1 MKAIG
6 IDLGTTNSAVAAH
19 DPHRA
24 DIAVLTNSK
33 GERLTPSVVGLA
45 RQDRPH
51 QPLVGEDALNWAI
64 RQPKDTVVSVKRL
77 MGRDFADT
85 SVAEARDRLSYEIVA
100 GPDDDPRAH
109 VVLGERT
116 LTPADVSRMILEKLV
131 QDATR
136 TLGEQVTH
144 AVITVPAY
152 FRDAQRA
159 ATREAAERAGLVVKK
174 IVDEPTAAAVAFGL
188 HKPGGERSRVLVY
201 DLGGGTFDISVL
213 NAVKDREGNSQFQVL
228 RSAGDIWLGGDDF
241 DLAVVERIIRWMK
254 DEHQVDPSG
263 DKAFLFQAKKAAE
276 RAKRELN
283 DHDETY
289 IVIPAAHRSDKGV
302 LVDVEMTLSQGEF
315 NAMIA
320 PLVARTMDLVTQT
333 LGRYELAPTDISDV
347 LLVGGGTLTRPVYEA
362 VEAYFGKEKVRRN
375 INPMECVAFG
385 AGVLAETLDGVEC
398 PDPQCAKV
406 NDDSAQTCEDCAE
419 SLVNAR
425 PVGSTGL
432 YESTP
437 MAMGIAAVKGSRRD
451 VFVEII
457 PAGSPY
463 PLPEPRQRTF
473 HATDS
478 RRIRVPVYEGDSQV
492 ASENHEQGVVE
503 FDLPQEIEINRHVD
517 VSFNYSAD
525 RIITV
530 RISVRGTDM
539 TLEAT
544 PNRERPRT
552 PPPETGAEVD
562 SHVLREELGY
572 AEREADHF
580 LKRYGTYIEPVQ
592 AIKVRRDIEQAQRAA
607 AMGDSGEYKR
617 LTELLLDDVFHQCGL
632 ASQFR
637 QAELAS
643 EGAPPD
649 TVRQI
654 NEAVDFVKQAHRQGN
669 RVQTA
674 QQARNLRSL
683 VAVAQ
688 AERRVRSL
696 PDRPDYGGILQVGED
711 TVDG

>member
-33 GERLTPSVVGLA
+33 GDRLTPSVVGLV
-45 RQDRPH
+45 RRDGKEQTI
-51 QPLVGEDALNWAI
+51 VGEDALNWAV
-64 RQPKDTVVSVKRL
+64 RQPTDTIVSVKRL

-85 SVAEARDRLSYEIVA
+85 SVAEARDRLSYAIVP

-109 VVLGERT
+109 VTLGGRT
-116 LTPADVSRMILEKLV
+116 RTPAEISSVILDKLV
-131 QDATR
+131 RDAAR

-188 HKPGGERSRVLVY
+188 HKPDGARSRVLVY

-213 NAVKDREGNSQFQVL
+213 NTVKDRDGHSQFQVL

-241 DLAVVERIIRWMK
+241 DLVIVERIIAWMR
-254 DEHQVDPSG
+254 EERGVDPAG
-263 DKAFLFQAKKAAE
+263 DKEFLFQAKKAAE
-276 RAKRELN
+276 AAKRELN
-283 DHDETY
+283 ELPETY
-289 IVIPAAHRSDKGV
+289 IVIPAAYRGPEGI
-302 LVDVEMTLSQGEF
+302 VDVEMALTRDEF
-315 NAMIA
+315 QAMIA
-320 PLVARTMDLVTQT
+320 PLVARTMDLVKET
-333 LGRYELAPTDISDV
+333 LSGFELAPGDISDV

-362 VEAYFGKEKVRRN
+362 VEAFFGADKVRRN
-375 INPMECVAFG
+375 INPMECVAYG
-385 AGVLAETLDGVEC
+385 AGVLAQTLDGVEC
-398 PDPQCAKV
+398 PAPKCART
-406 NDDSAQTCEDCAE
+406 NEYAAETCADCGQ
-419 SLVNAR
+419 SLVNGR

-432 YESTP
+432 FESTP
-437 MAMGIAAVKGSRRD
+437 MAMGIAAVKGAQRD
-451 VFVEII
+451 VFVQII

-478 RRIRVPVYEGDSQV
+478 RLIRVPVYEGDSHV

-503 FDLPQEIEINRHVD
+503 FELPQEIEINCHVD

-539 TLEAT
+539 VLEAT
-544 PNRERPRT
+544 PRREKPRT
-552 PPPETGAEVD
+552 PPPETEQEVD
-562 SHVLREELGY
+562 SAVLREELGL
-572 AEREADHF
+572 AVREAQRF
-580 LKRYGTYIEPVQ
+580 LKQYGTYIEQ
-592 AIKVRRDIEQAQRAA
+592 TQEMKARRDIAQAQRAVE
-607 AMGDSGEYKR
+607 MGDSREYKR
-617 LTELLLDDVFHQCGL
+617 LTELLLDDMYHQCGL

-637 QAELAS
+637 QAELAAD
-643 EGAPPD
+643 GAPLE
-649 TVRQI
+649 TVNAI
-654 NEAVDFVKQAHRQGN
+654 SDAVEQVKAAHRQGN
-669 RVQTA
+669 TIQTA
-674 QQARNLRSL
+674 EQAKNLRSMI
-683 VAVAQ
+683 AVAYS
-688 AERRVRSL
+688 ERAVPTL
-696 PDRPDYGGILQVGED
+696 PSKKDYGGILQVPDD
-711 TVDG
+711 TAGG

>member
-6 IDLGTTNSAVAAH
+6 IDLGTTNSAVAAY

-33 GERLTPSVVGLA
+33 GERLTPSVVGIA
-45 RQDRPH
+45 HRDGKD

-64 RQPKDTVVSVKRL
+64 RQPKETIASVKRL
-77 MGRDFADT
+77 MGRDFADA
-85 SVAEARDRLSYEIVA
+85 SVAQARDRMSYEIVA
-100 GPDDDPRAH
+100 GPETDPRAH
-109 VVLGERT
+109 VMLGGRAR
-116 LTPADVSRMILEKLV
+116 TPAEISSVILDKLV
-131 QDATR
+131 RDASR
-136 TLGEQVTH
+136 TLGEPVTH

-159 ATREAAERAGLVVKK
+159 ATREAAEKAGLVVKK

-188 HKPGGERSRVLVY
+188 HKPGGARSRVLVY

-213 NAVKDREGNSQFQVL
+213 NAVKDQEGRSQFQVL

-241 DLAVVERIIRWMK
+241 DLAIVEHIIAWMR
-254 DEHQVDPSG
+254 ERHHVDPAG
-263 DKAFLFQAKKAAE
+263 DKAFLFHAKKAAE

-283 DHDETY
+283 DMEETY
-289 IVIPAAHRSDKGV
+289 IVVPAAYRGADGV
-302 LVDVEMTLSQGEF
+302 IDVEMKLTRAQF

-320 PLVARTMDLVTQT
+320 PLVSRTMALVQET
-333 LGRYELAPTDISDV
+333 LGRYELSTDDISDV

-362 VEAYFGKEKVRRN
+362 VEAFFGADKVRRN

-385 AGVLAETLDGVEC
+385 AGVLAETLRGVEC
-398 PDPQCAKV
+398 SDPGCAKV
-406 NDDSAQTCEDCAE
+406 NEYGAGACAACGR
-419 SLVNAR
+419 SLADGR
-425 PVGSTGL
+425 SKGDTGL

-437 MAMGIAAVKGSRRD
+437 MAMGIAAIKGSQRD

-457 PAGSPY
+457 EAGSPY
-463 PLPEPRQRTF
+463 PLSEPRQRTF

-478 RRIRVPVYEGDSQV
+478 RRIRVPVYEGDSKV

-503 FDLPQEIEINRHVD
+503 FELPQEIEVNRQVD

-530 RISVRGTDM
+530 KISVRGTDM
-539 TLEAT
+539 VLEAT
-544 PNRERPRT
+544 PNREKPRT
-552 PPPETGAEVD
+552 PPPEPVEELVD
-562 SHVLREELGY
+562 SAVLREQLAF

-580 LKRYGTYIEPVQ
+580 LKRYGPYIEPVQ
-592 AIKVRRDIEQAQRAA
+592 AMKVRRDIEQAQRAV

-617 LTELLLDDVFHQCGL
+617 LTELLLDDMYRQCGL

-643 EGAPPD
+643 EGAPPE

-654 NEAVDFVKQAHRQGN
+654 NEAVEYVKQAHRQGN

-674 QQARNLRSL
+674 QQARNLVNL

-688 AERRVRSL
+688 SERAVPRL
-696 PDRPDYGGILQVGED
+696 PDKPDYEGILRFAEETAG
-711 TVDG
+711 G

>member
-19 DPHRA
+19 DPHSA
-24 DIAVLTNSK
+24 DIVVLTNSK

-45 RQDRPH
+45 TRQGRPP

-77 MGRDFADT
+77 MGRHLTDT
-85 SVAEARDRLSYEIVA
+85 SVAEARGRLNYEIVA

-109 VVLGERT
+109 VVLGEET
-116 LTPADVSRMILEKLV
+116 LTPAEISRMILEKLV

-188 HKPGGERSRVLVY
+188 NKPDGERSRVLVY

-213 NAVKDREGNSQFQVL
+213 NAVKDRDGNSQFQVL

-241 DLAVVERIIRWMK
+241 DLAVVDRIIAWMR
-254 DEHQVDPSG
+254 DEHHVDPSD

-283 DHDETY
+283 DQDETY
-289 IVIPAAHRSDKGV
+289 IVIPAAYRSQKGV
-302 LVDVEMTLSQGEF
+302 LDVEMALTRAEF
-315 NAMIA
+315 TAMIA
-320 PLVARTMDLVTQT
+320 PLVSKTMDLVTQT
-333 LGRYELAPTDISDV
+333 LGRYELATTDISDV

-362 VEAYFGKEKVRRN
+362 VEAYFGKDKVRRN
-375 INPMECVAFG
+375 IGPMECVALG

-398 PDPQCAKV
+398 PDPECAKV
-406 NDDSAQTCEDCAE
+406 NEDSAQACVDCAQ

-478 RRIRVPVYEGDSQV
+478 RRIRVPVYEGDSKV

-503 FDLPQEIEINRHVD
+503 FDLPQEIEVNRHVD
-517 VSFNYSAD
+517 VSFNYSSD

-544 PNRERPRT
+544 PNRERPLT

-572 AEREADHF
+572 AEREADDF
-580 LKRYGTYIEPVQ
+580 LKRFGTYVEPVQ
-592 AIKVRRDIEQAQRAA
+592 AMKVRRDIEQAQQAA

-643 EGAPPD
+643 EGAPRD

-654 NEAVDFVKQAHRQGN
+654 NEAVDIVKQAHRQGN

-688 AERRVRSL
+688 AERRVQSL